1 MHDQNRLF
9 HLKLHVSLIL
19 IIYCIAKFLNQY
31 YLVFHRIYW
40 SILTEHYCSNSM
52 LPELSASLETSH
64 TMNMLAIIKQWQE
77 GSSCQFTNT
86 DKYLFLILLKLGLDS
101 AAFYLCCRK
110 FYTSFLGM
118 CSLSII
124 LTDAVMAFCV
134 ATTWFLR
141 AETSLMSLCF
151 ILANA
156 SAIYGA
162 LPLPMMCLGILDYCL
177 ENGNQSTIRKLL
189 RNVILTLLV
198 WIQAFIYAFG
208 SVKAELIELDYVT
221 GIKALVCALQESTL
235 INYFVLV
242 LFSIVIFSTLP
253 FWSRIP
259 QWLKEAHELHEL
271 REEQENQKSDF
282 LFTSTP
288 YKETKSV
295 EDTYLYKSTSP
306 RPPLWF
312 SLTLG
317 FGIFWMPY
325 LTVTVACLVYGFGI
339 PAYVTVNLL
348 WLECTNSLL
357 VGVMFWIKS
366 KTLGPYSH
374 LPENVCSWHVY
385 WHLSKETQLQLL
397 PLAVSNPAKEKRN
410 TFFYV

>member
-1 MHDQNRLF
+1 
-9 HLKLHVSLIL
+9 
-19 IIYCIAKFLNQY
+19 
-31 YLVFHRIYW
+31 
-40 SILTEHYCSNSM
+40 M
-52 LPELSASLETSH
+52 LPELSASLETSQ

-77 GSSCQFTNT
+77 GSSCQSINT

-101 AAFYLCCRK
+101 AAFCLCCRK
-110 FYTSFLGM
+110 LYTSFLSM

-124 LTDAVMAFCV
+124 LADTVMAISV
-134 ATTWFLR
+134 ATMWFLG
-141 AETSLMSLCF
+141 AETSLVSLCF

-162 LPLPMMCLGILDYCL
+162 LPLPMVCLGLLDYCL
-177 ENGNQSTIRKLL
+177 ENGNQTTTRTLL
-189 RNVILTLLV
+189 RNVVLTLLV
-198 WIQAFIYAFG
+198 WIQACIYAFG
-208 SVKAELIELDYVT
+208 SVKAKLIELDYVT
-221 GIKALVCALQESTL
+221 GIKALVCTLQESTL

-242 LFSIVIFSTLP
+242 LFSIVIISMLP

-259 QWLKEAHELHEL
+259 QWLKEADRLHEL

-282 LFTSTP
+282 FFTSTP
-288 YKETKSV
+288 YKETKSD
-295 EDTYLYKSTSP
+295 EDTYLYETTSP

-317 FGIFWMPY
+317 FSIFWMPY
-325 LTVTVACLVYGFGI
+325 LIVTVACLVYGFGV

-357 VGVMFWIKS
+357 VGAMFWIKS
-366 KTLGPYSH
+366 KTVGPYSN

-385 WHLSKETQLQLL
+385 WHLSKETQQQLL
-397 PLAVSNPAKEKRN
+397 PVAISSPTKEKRN
-410 TFFYV
+410 TILYV